1 MNKGFS
7 DRKKNYVNFG
17 YSETRRVAHS
27 HLADCQ
33 SLWIAELSTEAQSAI
48 ITFVSDHEDLFLRIF
63 IYCCSKKEK
72 NSMEPTVFRRNFRGL
87 SPELY
92 ANPRLLLIVKE

>member
-17 YSETRRVAHS
+17 DSETRRVAHS

-48 ITFVSDHEDLFLRIF
+48 ITFLSDHEDLFLRIF
-63 IYCCSKKEK
+63 AGSSFLTRIIRTRPDLLGELAVEGPDVFCEK
-72 NSMEPTVFRRNFRGL
+72 ILTRL
-87 SPELY
+87 YELY
-92 ANPRLLLIVKE
+92 